1 MSVSL
6 KMLSVRTGIFSSL
19 LIPLTMASCIT
30 LPPSASLN
38 PPSNTLGP
46 VQKNAWLKRV
56 EITDSEMGHPENK
69 ENLENTL
76 TNNLLRFLR
85 DGRYFKKTDLL
96 TGKPQPE
103 DYVLQFRFDRYR
115 QTRNLKGI
123 SYFDASDLSA
133 TLMITH
139 PDGQL
144 VKEVKSDIKEEHLI
158 SSMSEEAALPS
169 GMRGENSSRNR
180 FLFYHR

>member
-1 MSVSL
+1 
-6 KMLSVRTGIFSSL
+6 
-19 LIPLTMASCIT
+19 MASCIT

-96 TGKPQPE
+96 PGKPQPE

-123 SYFDASDLSA
+123 SYFDASNLSA

-169 GMRGENSSRNR
+169 GMRARTQIIEELLGKALFASSPTP
-180 FLFYHR
+180 